1 MMRLLLQSD
10 AKARLRSACGLD
22 TTGDTGTETLSLGT
36 TKHPSGINYDAL
48 RGHEMFANAHA
59 TCPGV
64 CAAHASTFDD
74 LSTVESVRSV
84 YEREAHKVPTLRE
97 LSLRAT
103 GRAALLLAAA
113 TAENGGVRPKSPAW
127 MQVQQILLFFS
138 FTVWK

>member
-1 MMRLLLQSD
+1 MLRLLLQSD
-10 AKARLRSACGLD
+10 AKARLRSACGIS
-22 TTGDTGTETLSLGT
+22 TTSDADTGAEALPLGT

-48 RGHEMFANAHA
+48 RGHEMFTNAHA
-59 TCPGV
+59 TYPGV
-64 CAAHASTFDD
+64 CPPHASTFDD

-84 YEREAHKVPTLRE
+84 YDRAAHKVPTLRE

-127 MQVQQILLFFS
+127 MQV
-138 FTVWK
+138 K

>member
-22 TTGDTGTETLSLGT
+22 TTSDSSADTSALGT
-36 TKHPSGINYDAL
+36 TKHPSGLNYDAL
-48 RGHEMFANAHA
+48 RGHEMFTNAHA
-59 TCPGV
+59 TYPGV

-127 MQVQQILLFFS
+127 MQVQ
-138 FTVWK
+138 